1 MPSMSFDPATR
12 TAEVTWTTGARV
24 RRRGMF
30 EEFDEELSLDE
41 GAVDTSRM
49 TGGRMPVLAAHSAR
63 RLADVIGVVES
74 VWFTG
79 TGPQREGRARIRFSD
94 RDDVLPVVRD
104 VEAGILRNV
113 SVGYEVDQWQ
123 RQERKGQPPVMRA
136 AKWRPLEISLVPI
149 PADGGAFVRSTANP
163 DLRYMTVESSS
174 APEDSAPAPTLRFT
188 RNGAPVVEPHATRT
202 APADSEAERVA
213 AILEKAERLDCLE
226 HAATF
231 IRNGSSVVQA
241 LEGFIALRALKSDT
255 TMVRNINPYGHGT
268 GIPTPEQRHAIIAAE
283 GGADYSDPA
292 FQRGAMEEALF
303 CRATGKRPSD
313 QARPFMNLRTIDM
326 ARELLRGAGVRSV
339 DRMGPDSVLERAMQL
354 RTGGLHTTSDFT
366 QLLTGTGNRI
376 LADAYAAAESPL
388 KTLARSTTLADFRAK
403 SSLRISGMGRLPEV
417 LEHGEIERKTRSET
431 KESYR
436 LRTFGS
442 IFGIT
447 RNAIIN
453 DDLSAFED
461 WGRVSGRA
469 VAETEAAELA
479 ALLLAN
485 SGNGVTMDDGVPWH
499 HSVHGNKAAS
509 GGAIDTTTLSA
520 ARLAMR
526 GQKDSDGVTPI
537 AVTPRYLLV
546 SPALETA
553 AETMLA
559 TLASTTVAEVNP
571 FAGRLQLLVD
581 VHLSGNAWWIFASP
595 DQLPTLE
602 YAYLSSAPG
611 PQLSTR
617 EGWDVLGV
625 EMRCVFDFGCGV
637 QGYAGSYLN
646 PGAS

>member
-1 MPSMSFDPATR
+1 MPSLSFDPATR

-24 RRRGMF
+24 RRRGLF
-30 EEFDEELSLDE
+30 EEFDEELSLEE

-49 TGGRMPVLAAHSAR
+49 VGGRMPVLAAHSAR

-79 TGPQREGRARIRFSD
+79 AGPRREGRARIRFSD
-94 RDDVLPVVRD
+94 RADVEPIVRD

-113 SVGYEVDQWQ
+113 SVGYEVDQWE
-123 RQERKGQPPVMRA
+123 RVERKGLPPLMRA
-136 AKWRPLEISLVPI
+136 KRWTPLELSLVSI
-149 PADGGAFVRSTANP
+149 PADSGAFVRTSNT
-163 DLRYMTVESSS
+163 DLPVMTVENSTQ
-174 APEDSAPAPTLRFT
+174 AAELPPTLRFT
-188 RNGAPVVEPHATRT
+188 RNGAPVVEPAAART
-202 APADSEAERVA
+202 AAADAEAERVA
-213 AILEKAERLDCLE
+213 TILERAAKLGCLE
-226 HAATF
+226 HAAGY
-231 IRNGSSVVQA
+231 IRSGATVEQAVNGFFDIKA
-241 LEGFIALRALKSDT
+241 AEHDATAI
-255 TMVRNINPYGHGT
+255 RNINPYGHGT
-268 GIPTPEQRHAIIAAE
+268 GIPTPEQRRAIIAAE

-292 FQRGAMEEALF
+292 WQRSAMEEALF

-313 QARPFMNLRTIDM
+313 QARGFMNLRTIDM

-339 DRMGPDSVLERAMQL
+339 DRMGPDAVLERAMQL

-436 LRTFGS
+436 LKTFGS

-447 RNAIIN
+447 RNALVN
-453 DDLSAFED
+453 DDLSAFSD

-499 HSVHGNKAAS
+499 HSVHGNKAGS
-509 GGAIDTTTLSA
+509 GGSIDTTTLSA

-526 GQKDSDGVTPI
+526 SQKDSDGVTPI

-546 SPALETA
+546 SPALETT

-595 DQLPTLE
+595 DQLPTME

-617 EGWDVLGV
+617 EGWDVLGL
-625 EMRCVFDFGCGV
+625 EMRCTLDFGAGV
-637 QGYAGSYLN
+637 IGFAGSYLN

>member
-1 MPSMSFDPATR
+1 MPSLSFDPATR

-30 EEFDEELSLDE
+30 EEFDEELSLEE

-49 TGGRMPVLAAHSAR
+49 VGGRMPVLAAHSAR

-79 TGPQREGRARIRFSD
+79 TGPRREGRARIRFSD
-94 RDDVLPVVRD
+94 RDDVQPIVRD

-113 SVGYEVDQWQ
+113 SVGYEVDAWQ

-149 PADGGAFVRSTANP
+149 PADGGAFVRTTNT
-163 DLRYMTVESSS
+163 DLRYMTVETSK
-174 APEDSAPAPTLRFT
+174 APEDSAPAHTLRFT
-188 RNGAPVVEPHATRT
+188 RNGAPVVEPAAART
-202 APADSEAERVA
+202 AAAEAEADRVA
-213 AILEKAERLDCLE
+213 TILERAAKLGCLE
-226 HAATF
+226 HAAGY
-231 IRNGSSVVQA
+231 IRSGATVEQAVNGFFDIKA
-241 LEGFIALRALKSDT
+241 AEYDATAI
-255 TMVRNINPYGHGT
+255 RNINPYGHGT
-268 GIPTPEQRHAIIAAE
+268 GIPTPEQRRAIIAAE

-303 CRATGKRPSD
+303 CRATGRRPSD
-313 QARPFMNLRTIDM
+313 QARAYMNLRTLDM

-376 LADAYAAAESPL
+376 LGAAYAAAESPL

-581 VHLSGNAWWIFASP
+581 VHLSGNAWWVFASP

>member
-1 MPSMSFDPATR
+1 MPSLSYDPATR

-24 RRRGMF
+24 RRRGLF
-30 EEFDEELSLDE
+30 EEFDEELSLEE

-49 TGGRMPVLAAHSAR
+49 VGGRMPVLAAHSAR
-63 RLADVIGVVES
+63 KLADVIGVVES

-94 RDDVLPVVRD
+94 RADVQPIVRD

-149 PADGGAFVRSTANP
+149 PADGGAFVRTTNT
-163 DLRYMTVESSS
+163 DLRYMTVETSK
-174 APEDSAPAPTLRFT
+174 APEDSAPAQTLRFT
-188 RNGAPVVEPHATRT
+188 RNGAPVVEPAAART
-202 APADSEAERVA
+202 AAADAEADRVA
-213 AILEKAERLDCLE
+213 TILERAAKIGCLE
-226 HAATF
+226 HAAGY
-231 IRNGSSVVQA
+231 IRSGATVEQAVNGFFDIKA
-241 LEGFIALRALKSDT
+241 AEHDATAI
-255 TMVRNINPYGHGT
+255 RNINPYGHGT
-268 GIPTPEQRHAIIAAE
+268 GIPTPEQRRAIIAAE

-313 QARPFMNLRTIDM
+313 QARGFMNLRTIDM
-326 ARELLRGAGVRSV
+326 ARELLRGAGVRGA
-339 DRMGPDSVLERAMQL
+339 DRMGPDAVLERAMQL

-366 QLLTGTGNRI
+366 QLLTGVGNRV

-436 LRTFGS
+436 LRTFAS

-499 HSVHGNKAAS
+499 HSVHGNKAGS

-581 VHLSGNAWWIFASP
+581 VHLSGNAWWVFASP

-617 EGWDVLGV
+617 EGWDVLGL
-625 EMRCVFDFGCGV
+625 EMRCVLDFGCGV

>member
-1 MPSMSFDPATR
+1 MPSLSFDPATR

-24 RRRGMF
+24 RRRGRF

-49 TGGRMPVLAAHSAR
+49 TGGRMPVLAAHSAH

-79 TGPQREGRARIRFSD
+79 TGPRREGRARIRFSD
-94 RDDVLPVVRD
+94 RADVEPIVRD
-104 VEAGILRNV
+104 VAAGILRNV
-113 SVGYEVDQWQ
+113 SVGYEVTRWE
-123 RQERKGQPPVMRA
+123 RVERKGLPPLLRA
-136 AKWRPLEISLVPI
+136 AQWTPLELSLVPI
-149 PADGGAFVRSTANP
+149 PADGGAFVRTSNT
-163 DLRYMTVESSS
+163 DLPVMTVENSTQAAEES
-174 APEDSAPAPTLRFT
+174 PRLRFT
-188 RNGAPVVEPHATRT
+188 RNGAPVVEPAAART
-202 APADSEAERVA
+202 AAADAEADRVA
-213 AILEKAERLDCLE
+213 TILERAAKLGCLE
-226 HAATF
+226 HAAGY
-231 IRNGSSVVQA
+231 IRSGATVEQAVNGFFDIKA
-241 LEGFIALRALKSDT
+241 AEHDATAI
-255 TMVRNINPYGHGT
+255 RNINPYGHGT
-268 GIPTPEQRHAIIAAE
+268 GIPTPEQRRAIIAAE

-303 CRATGKRPSD
+303 CRATGRRPSD
-313 QARPFMNLRTIDM
+313 QARGFMNLRTIDM

-366 QLLTGTGNRI
+366 QLLTGVGNRI
-376 LADAYAAAESPL
+376 LGDGYAAAESPL

-403 SSLRISGMGRLPEV
+403 SSLQISGMGRLPEV

-436 LRTFGS
+436 LKTFGS

-447 RNAIIN
+447 RNALIN
-453 DDLSAFED
+453 DDLSAFSD

-485 SGNGVTMDDGVPWH
+485 SGNGVTMDDGTPWH
-499 HSVHGNKAAS
+499 HSNHGNKAGS

-526 GQKDSDGVTPI
+526 SQKDSDGVTPI

-595 DQLPTLE
+595 DQLPTME

-617 EGWDVLGV
+617 EGWDVLGL
-625 EMRCVFDFGCGV
+625 EMRCVLDFGCGV
-637 QGYAGSYLN
+637 LGYAGSYLN